1 MGRAAAPRRKKVS
14 GLSRLKPLEGKAVLV
29 TGAGGG
35 IGRDFALAMAAA
47 GAKVLVNDIGASVKG
62 EGRDAGPAQRVVEE
76 IRARGGVA
84 ASSTDSVSEWE
95 SANRIVQT
103 AIDAFGKLDVVV
115 NNAGILRD
123 RFFFNLSPED
133 WRAVID
139 VHLNGSFYVSRAA
152 APYFKSQQSGCYVH
166 MTSTSGL
173 VGNLGQANYSA
184 AKLGIVGLSKS
195 IALDMAKFHVRS
207 NCISPFAWS
216 RMIGS
221 IPAETEDQKARVE
234 KLKSMQTEKIAPL
247 AVFLASEAAREVSG
261 QIFAVRANEIF
272 LMSQSRPLRSVHRA
286 EGWTPETIASHA
298 IPALRSHFY
307 GLDRSQDVFSWDPL

>member
-1 MGRAAAPRRKKVS
+1 MLSGKV
-14 GLSRLKPLEGKAVLV
+14 VLV

-47 GAKVLVNDIGASVKG
+47 GAKVLVNDLGTSVKG
-62 EGRDAGPAQRVVEE
+62 EGSDSGPAGKVAQE
-76 IRARGGVA
+76 IRAAGGTA
-84 ASSTDSVSEWE
+84 QANTDSVADWT
-95 SANRIVQT
+95 SANRIVQ
-103 AIDAFGKLDVVV
+103 AALDAFGRIDVVV

-123 RFFFNLSPED
+123 RFFFNMSVEE

-139 VHLNGSFYVSRAA
+139 VHLNGSFYVARAA
-152 APYFKSQQSGCYVH
+152 APHFKSQESGCYIH

-195 IALDMAKFHVRS
+195 IALDMAKYHVRS
-207 NCISPFAWS
+207 NCIAPFAWS

-221 IPAETEDQKARVE
+221 IPTESEDQKARVGKMKVME
-234 KLKSMQTEKIAPL
+234 TSKIAPL
-247 AVFLASEAAREVSG
+247 AVCLASDSSITG

-272 LMSQSRPLRSVHRA
+272 LISQNRPVRSVHRA
-286 EGWTPETIASHA
+286 EGWTPETVASQA
-298 IPALRSHFY
+298 IPALRAHFY
-307 GLDRSQDVFSWDPL
+307 PLDRSQDVFSWDPL

>member
-1 MGRAAAPRRKKVS
+1 
-14 GLSRLKPLEGKAVLV
+14 LKLLEGKAALV

-35 IGRDFALAMAAA
+35 IGRDLALALAAA
-47 GAKVLVNDIGASVKG
+47 GARVLVNDIGTSVKG
-62 EGRDAGPAQRVVEE
+62 EGSDAGPAQKVAEE
-76 IRARGGVA
+76 IRARGGTA
-84 ASSTDSVSEWE
+84 AANTDSVADWV
-95 SANRIVQT
+95 SANRIVQ
-103 AIDAFGKLDVVV
+103 AALDSFGRLDLVV

-139 VHLNGSFYVSRAA
+139 VHLNGSFYVARAA
-152 APYFKSQQSGCYVH
+152 APHFKSQESGSYIH

-173 VGNLGQANYSA
+173 VGNLGQANYAA
-184 AKLGIVGLSKS
+184 AKLGIAALSKS
-195 IALDMAKFHVRS
+195 IALDMARYSVRS

-221 IPAETEDQKARVE
+221 IPTATEDQKARVE
-234 KLKSMQTEKIAPL
+234 KLKSMETAKIAPL
-247 AVFLASEAAREVSG
+247 AVYLASDAAKDVSG

-286 EGWTPETIASHA
+286 EGWTPETIGSHA
-298 IPALRSHFY
+298 MAALRAHFY
-307 GLDRSQDVFSWDPL
+307 PLERSQDVFSWDPL

>member
-1 MGRAAAPRRKKVS
+1 MK
-14 GLSRLKPLEGKAVLV
+14 LLEGKVVLV

-47 GAKVLVNDIGASVKG
+47 GARVVVNDIGASVRG
-62 EGRDAGPAQRVVEE
+62 EGRDAGPAHKVAGE
-76 IRARGGVA
+76 IRAAGGAAVA
-84 ASSTDSVSEWE
+84 STDSVAGWE
-95 SANRIVQT
+95 SANRIVQC
-103 AIDAFGKLDVVV
+103 ALDSFQGLDVVV

-123 RFFFNLSPED
+123 RFFFNMSPEE

-152 APYFKSQQSGCYVH
+152 APHFKSQAAGCYVH

-195 IALDMAKFHVRS
+195 IALDMAKYQVRS

-221 IPAETEDQKARVE
+221 IPTDTDEQKARVE
-234 KLKSMQTEKIAPL
+234 KLKSMATAKIAPL
-247 AVFLASEAAREVSG
+247 AVFLASEAAGEVSG
-261 QIFAVRANEIF
+261 QIFAVRANELF

-286 EGWTPETIASHA
+286 EGWSVETIAAHA
-298 IPALRSHFY
+298 LPALRPHFY
-307 GLDRSQDVFSWDPL
+307 ALERSQDVFSWDPL